1 MGGMQVLQYGCMFP
15 DRWQRAVSIAAT
27 GRTSPSTV
35 ALRSVQRSAVMADP
49 KYHGGNYH
57 IGDGPT
63 VGLGIARRIGTIAYR
78 SRQEFDHR
86 FNWTPDQ
93 QYRFEVESYL
103 DRAAH
108 SFQGRYDANCYLLL
122 SRCMDLMNLG

>member
-1 MGGMQVLQYGCMFP
+1 MGGMQVLQYSCLYP
-15 DRWQRAVSIAAT
+15 DRWQRAVAIAAT

-49 KYHGGNYH
+49 KYNNGHYSQ
-57 IGDGPT
+57 GDGPT
-63 VGLGIARRIGTIAYR
+63 IGLGIARRIGTISYR

-86 FNWTPDQ
+86 FNWTPDKHH
-93 QYRFEVESYL
+93 RFEVEQYL
-103 DRAAH
+103 DHAAQ
-108 SFQGRYDANCYLLL
+108 SFQTRYDANCYLLL